1 MSLTDPIADLL
12 TRIRNGQHAHKEY
25 VAMPSSKLKI
35 SVCEVLKQEGYIE
48 DISLSEVENKTSL
61 TVKLKYYNGVPV
73 IENIQRV
80 SKPGRRIY
88 KGANELPTV
97 LGGFGIAIVSTAK
110 GVMTDKAARESR
122 HGGEI
127 LCTVS

>member
-12 TRIRNGQHAHKEY
+12 TRIRNGQHANKEF
-25 VAMPSSKLKI
+25 VSMPSSKLKVSI
-35 SVCEVLKQEGYIE
+35 SEVLKQEGYIE
-48 DISLSEVENKTSL
+48 DISISEVGGKPVLN
-61 TVKLKYYNGVPV
+61 VKLKYFNGFPV
-73 IENIQRV
+73 IESIQRV

-88 KGANELPTV
+88 KSASDLPTV
-97 LGGFGIAIVSTAK
+97 LGGFGIAIISTAK
-110 GVMTDKAARESR
+110 GVMSDKRARENR

>member
-12 TRIRNGQHAHKEY
+12 TRIRNGQNAHKEF

-48 DISLSEVENKTSL
+48 DISLTEVDNKPAL

>member
-48 DISLSEVENKTSL
+48 DISLTEVESKPTLS
-61 TVKLKYYNGVPV
+61 VKLKYYNGNPV

-88 KGANELPTV
+88 KGANEIPTV

-110 GVMTDKAARESR
+110 GVMTDRAARESR

>member
-25 VAMPSSKLKI
+25 VVMPSSKLKI

-48 DISLSEVENKTSL
+48 DISLTEVDEKPSL
-61 TVKLKYYNGVPV
+61 SVKLKYYNGIPV

-88 KGANELPTV
+88 KGANEIPTV

>member
-12 TRIRNGQHAHKEY
+12 TRIRNGQNAHKEF

-48 DISLSEVENKTSL
+48 DISLTEVDNKSSL